1 MLGVVEKSVSTV
13 VRGNRITDDAFE
25 DLAPNW
31 GNTYLPAVIVCAF
44 LPDLKKISKSDPPPV
59 IKVDACVQCIAK
71 EVGK

>member
-31 GNTYLPAVIVCAF
+31 GNTYLPAVIVSMFFA
-44 LPDLKKISKSDPPPV
+44 
-59 IKVDACVQCIAK
+59 
-71 EVGK
+71 